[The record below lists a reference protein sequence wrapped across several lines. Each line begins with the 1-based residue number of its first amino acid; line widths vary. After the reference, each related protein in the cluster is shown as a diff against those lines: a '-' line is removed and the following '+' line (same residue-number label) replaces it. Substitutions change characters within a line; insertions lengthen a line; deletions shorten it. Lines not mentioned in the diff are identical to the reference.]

1 MKRKNFY
8 ISVDLEGIAC
18 VTGAGGQGLTS
29 SSADYAFACRQ
40 ATAEA
45 NAAAKA
51 LFDSGAERV
60 IVWDSHGTGYNLDY
74 YALDKRVEIAIGA
87 GSGMR
92 FPLIDESFGG
102 VLFIGYHA
110 YDTPKSVLSH
120 VYSSSTF
127 QHHKI
132 NGRFVGEMQIDAA
145 IAGKRNVPVIFAA
158 GDDVCMAQAIESFG
172 DIPTV
177 VTKKALAWHNCVSKH
192 PAAVCDEI
200 YNAVLVAAEKCDGM
214 EAFLIP
220 EPFQLEIRYKRIE
233 YATACALKNPDG
245 SSFDMPD
252 AYTRSGVLECIEK
265 YFNG

>member
-18 VTGAGGQGLTS
+18 VTGAGGQGLSS
-29 SSADYAFACRQ
+29 SSADYKFACLQ

-74 YALDKRVEIAIGA
+74 NELDKRVEIAIGA
-87 GSGMR
+87 GSGLR
-92 FPLIDESFGG
+92 FPLIDDSFGG

-110 YDTPKSVLSH
+110 YDTPKAVLSH
-120 VYSSSTF
+120 VYSSNTF

-132 NGRFVGEMQIDAA
+132 NGKPVGEMQIDAA
-145 IAGKRNVPVIFAA
+145 IAGKSGVPVIFAS
-158 GDDVCMAQAIESFG
+158 GDDVCISQAVESFG
-172 DIPTV
+172 NIPTV
-177 VTKKALAWHNCVSKH
+177 ITKTALAWHNCVSKH

-200 YNAVLVAAEKCDGM
+200 YAAVLVAAEKCDSFVP
-214 EAFLIP
+214 FLIP
-220 EPFQLEIRYKRIE
+220 EPFQLEIRYKRTE
-233 YATACALKNPDG
+233 YASACTLKNPDG
-245 SSFDMPD
+245 TCFDMTD
-252 AYTRSGVLECIEK
+252 AYTRSGTLQTIEQ
-265 YFNG
+265 YFKG